1 MRAAQSKG
9 IVDLLALWPEEDVA
23 PARWVESTKSY
34 RYVGNSMY
42 RAVERPWLVQCKY
55 SIHGG
60 GTISPADRAELTAL
74 ASLTGAVPVVATP
87 GKNGRGIEFVNLH
100 SKEPI

>member
-9 IVDLLALWPEEDVA
+9 IVDLLALWPRTTWD
-23 PARWVESTKSY
+23 PASTDGRWIRK
-34 RYVGNSMY
+34 RP
-42 RAVERPWLVQCKY
+42 PWLVQAKY

-87 GKNGRGIEFVNLH
+87 GKNGRGIEFINLYT
-100 SKEPI
+100 KEPIG